1 MAVGWR
7 NFTNGDWYY
16 FDTNGAMVTNRWVEN
31 TGKWFYLGDT
41 GAMLKNTATPDG
53 YLVDETGARR

>member
-1 MAVGWR
+1 
-7 NFTNGDWYY
+7 
-16 FDTNGAMVTNRWVEN
+16 MVTNRWVEN